1 MSQSNCRAGLLAGS
15 SARGSTP
22 DSERLQKAKDSSTKT
37 MWDGELD
44 GASPAGSGRS
54 ITSTRQGA
62 ADRPEQSLTGR
73 TISHY
78 RILDKLG
85 NGGMGVIYRA
95 QDVRLG
101 RYVAVKFASRK
112 HRIDPMVCECL
123 RREASVGSALN
134 HPNVCAV
141 YDVGGFAGRPFVVM
155 ELLEGRTL
163 LQVMGMSFGLETFLD
178 LGIQICDGLEAMHA
192 SGIVHRDIKPS
203 NIFVTTT
210 GQAKVFDF
218 GLAIRS
224 SEAVP
229 HESRLRDPRRGGVR
243 GEPGKVLGTPE
254 YMSPEQVLGEQLDGR
269 SDLFSFGAVL
279 YELLTGQRPFQ
290 GVTIPSLLDAVLRK
304 PFVPIPSLKPG
315 LPAGFERLIEK
326 TLEKDRELRYQS
338 AADLCADMKRLQR
351 DLEHGRPGGGL
362 QVAIADSRRTGGSQS
377 QHLRCRT

>member
-1 MSQSNCRAGLLAGS
+1 MSQSNCRVGLLAAAPS
-15 SARGSTP
+15 RGSTP
-22 DSERLQKAKDSSTKT
+22 DSERSQKVKEYSTKT
-37 MWDGELD
+37 MGYGEID
-44 GASPAGSGRS
+44 GASPAVSGRS
-54 ITSTRQGA
+54 LTSTLQGA
-62 ADRPEQSLTGR
+62 AGRPERSLTGR

-101 RYVAVKFASRK
+101 RYVAMKFAYKKFRA
-112 HRIDPMVCECL
+112 DPTICECL

-163 LQVMGMSFGLETFLD
+163 RNAMGMGFGLEMFFD
-178 LGIQICDGLEAMHA
+178 LGTQICDGLEAMHA
-192 SGIVHRDIKPS
+192 IGIVHRDIKPS

-224 SEAVP
+224 SEPVP
-229 HESRLRDPRRGGVR
+229 QGPTRRDPRRGSVR
-243 GEPGKVLGTPE
+243 AEQGTVLGTPA
-254 YMSPEQVLGEQLDGR
+254 YMSPEQVRGEQLDGR
-269 SDLFSFGAVL
+269 SDLFSFGVLL
-279 YELLTGQRPFQ
+279 YELLTGARPFQ
-290 GVTIPSLLDAVLRK
+290 GVTIPSVLDAVLRR
-304 PFVPIPSLKPG
+304 PFVPIPLLKPG
-315 LPAGFERLIEK
+315 LPAGVQQLVEK
-326 TLEKDRELRYQS
+326 ALEKDREFRYQS

-351 DLEHGRPGGGL
+351 DLEHARPGRGIR
-362 QVAIADSRRTGGSQS
+362 VVMADSQRTGGTQA
-377 QHLRCRT
+377 QHPRCRT